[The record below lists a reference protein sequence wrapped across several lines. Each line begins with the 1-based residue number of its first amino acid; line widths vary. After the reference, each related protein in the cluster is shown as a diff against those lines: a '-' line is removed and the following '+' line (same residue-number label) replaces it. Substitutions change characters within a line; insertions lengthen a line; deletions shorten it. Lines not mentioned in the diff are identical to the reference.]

1 MTQTPLAY
9 CQVVTVAGE
18 LTVVVDPASE
28 VVVAAGY
35 EPVSRLLSRY
45 AGSRSA
51 EPLRQVPRALA
62 QAFAAY
68 NAGQVHALDQITV
81 RQGSTRFNRAVAKAM
96 RQVTGT
102 VSYGQLAALAGYPGA
117 SRAVGT
123 VCSHNPVAVIVPCHR
138 VVRSDGSLGNY
149 GYGTQVKLALLQAE
163 GAQLP

>member
-1 MTQTPLAY
+1 MTQASLAY

-28 VVVAAGY
+28 VVLAAGY
-35 EPVSRLLSRY
+35 EPIGQLLSRY
-45 AGSRSA
+45 VDGRSA
-51 EPLRQVPRALA
+51 VPLRQVPWAIA

-81 RQGSTRFNRAVAKAM
+81 KQGSSRFNRAVAKAM

-102 VSYGQLAALAGYPGA
+102 VSYGQLAVLAGYPGA

-123 VCSHNPVAVIVPCHR
+123 VCSSNPVAVIVPCHR

-149 GYGTQVKLALLQAE
+149 GYGAQIKLALLQAE
-163 GAQLP
+163 GALD